1 MEIAPKGIKRSTM
14 QLNGN
19 YHTILEKTRTNGN
32 HHNTAGRRALDTLDI
47 EEHIDHLGDQH
58 IMTGLAT
65 PMLPNAFDMSDEEK
79 IRIIGAHF
87 EKIMHTLGLDL
98 RDDSLQGTPRR
109 VAKMYVK
116 EIFSGLNPK
125 NRPKV
130 SVFDNAYQYG
140 QMLVEKNIK
149 VKSTCEHH
157 FLPIL
162 GKAHVAYYSGGQVI
176 GLSKL
181 NRFVDY
187 FARRPQVQERMTRQ
201 IAEELKKI
209 LNTED
214 VAVVIEAVHHCVV
227 CRGIEDEGSTTL
239 TAEYSGKFKEAGV
252 KDEFLRY
259 LQLSIG

>member
-1 MEIAPKGIKRSTM
+1 M
-14 QLNGN
+14 QVNGKYTDILQRTRYSGNGN
-19 YHTILEKTRTNGN
+19 GNGN
-32 HHNTAGRRALDTLDI
+32 GKKNGQPTLKMNGTNLIDTDQ
-47 EEHIDHLGDQH
+47 EELIDLQGDQH
-58 IMTGLAT
+58 LAAGLQT
-65 PMLPNAFDMSDEEK
+65 PIREGAFDISDEEK
-79 IRIIGAHF
+79 IRVIEGHF
-87 EKIMHTLGLDL
+87 REILHTLGMDL
-98 RDDSLQGTPRR
+98 NDDSIQGTPRR
-109 VAKMYVK
+109 VAKMYVQ
-116 EIFSGLNPK
+116 EIFKGLKPE
-125 NRPKV
+125 NRPSV
-130 SVFDNAYQYG
+130 SAFENSYQYD

-162 GKAHVAYYSGGQVI
+162 GKAHVAYYSSGKVI

-214 VAVVIEAVHHCVV
+214 VAVVIEASHHCVI
-227 CRGIEDEGSTTL
+227 CRGIEDEGSTTV
-239 TAEYSGKFKEAGV
+239 TSEYSGKFKEASV

-259 LQLSIG
+259 LQL